1 MEKKRRN
8 ILSVAVGI
16 LLVVVILST
25 VWLLY
30 SSRNTSEK
38 AVYDVSCLY
47 LDELTTQQ
55 SHQLTEALQSYI
67 QQVQTITQTLQAAD
81 FQTPENLRIF
91 AERMKAVNRFDLFA
105 FVDKDGNVRADR
117 KSVV

>member
-38 AVYDVSCLY
+38 AVYDVSCL
-47 LDELTTQQ
+47 
-55 SHQLTEALQSYI
+55 
-67 QQVQTITQTLQAAD
+67 
-81 FQTPENLRIF
+81 
-91 AERMKAVNRFDLFA
+91 
-105 FVDKDGNVRADR
+105 
-117 KSVV
+117 